1 MPSEW
6 HRVFLNFF
14 LFWKRVL
21 AEKGIAIG
29 IERSLVETQL
39 AQRHLVKIRDL
50 ILFWGS
56 RWNLVQNCRR
66 SWFEWVRLS
75 EAVPSLM
82 TQSWPWG
89 SQLKKNCFFVIVI
102 KTMLWIG
109 IWYHELCFFFWHLY
123 PSKNYNL
130 KNIYTIYKNNLQ
142 YNINANI
149 KKYKSSI

>member
-6 HRVFLNFF
+6 YRVFLNFF

-50 ILFWGS
+50 ILFRGS

-89 SQLKKNCFFVIVI
+89 SQLKKSFFFVIVI
-102 KTMLWIG
+102 KNNVLH
-109 IWYHELCFFFWHLY
+109 WYLLSWTLLFILAFVSL
-123 PSKNYNL
+123 KNYNL
-130 KNIYTIYKNNLQ
+130 KYV
-142 YNINANI
+142 YNT
-149 KKYKSSI
+149 

>member
-6 HRVFLNFF
+6 YRTFLNFF

-39 AQRHLVKIRDL
+39 VQRHLVKIRDL
-50 ILFWGS
+50 ILFQGS

-102 KTMLWIG
+102 KNNALH
-109 IWYHELCFFFWHLY
+109 WYLLSWTLLFILAFA
-123 PSKNYNL
+123 SL
-130 KNIYTIYKNNLQ
+130 KKLQ
-142 YNINANI
+142 P
-149 KKYKSSI
+149 